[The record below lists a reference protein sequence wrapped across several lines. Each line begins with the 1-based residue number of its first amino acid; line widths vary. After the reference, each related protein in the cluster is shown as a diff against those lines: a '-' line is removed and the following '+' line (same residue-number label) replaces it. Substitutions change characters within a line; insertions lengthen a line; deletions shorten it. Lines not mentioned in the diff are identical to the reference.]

1 MRTAFAI
8 SALSFEGS
16 EVAGVRRFRG
26 SAGPRIAGIPARR
39 SRQLAAVLA
48 LAAVLVAGCTT
59 PLPSATP
66 PQTDPLEA
74 KIAQFAPVEISADTA
89 ALPPN
94 EQQALAAMVKAA
106 QLVDGLF
113 LEQVWAGN
121 PSVLTTLA
129 GDRSA
134 AGRARLHYFLINKG
148 PWDRLDHNKAF
159 VTGAA
164 SALLPPAKPPQAN
177 FYPADASKDE
187 IEKWIAGLTGEA
199 RAQATG
205 FFSVVRRGLNGKL
218 MTVPYSV
225 EYQNT
230 LAQAAGYLREAA
242 DRTSQPT
249 LKKYLAARADAFLS
263 NDYFASDMAWMEL
276 DASLEPTIGPYET
289 YEDEWFGYKAAFEAF
304 IAVRDDGET
313 QKLAA
318 FGSELQGLENALPID
333 PVYRNPKLGAL
344 APIRVVNVVFSA
356 GDGNR
361 GVQTAAFNLPN
372 DDRVIRE
379 KGSKRVMLKNMQE
392 AKFAKVLVPIAG
404 VALGAAD
411 RSHVTFGAFFTHILM
426 HELMHGL
433 GPHQVRGTHE
443 AVRLALKDTYAAI
456 EEAKADIAGLW
467 ALQQLADRGKVSA
480 DIGQAMY
487 RTFLASAFR
496 SIRFGVSEAHGK
508 GIALQ
513 LNYLLDHG
521 AVVVNG
527 DGTFSVVD
535 AKIRDAVSGL
545 THDLMML
552 EAEGHYAG
560 ARDLLSKMVVVRP
573 EVQRVLDKLKDV
585 PVDIEPQF
593 ARASGPAK

>member
-8 SALSFEGS
+8 VLGAL
-16 EVAGVRRFRG
+16 VT
-26 SAGPRIAGIPARR
+26 
-39 SRQLAAVLA
+39 
-48 LAAVLVAGCTT
+48 GCTT
-59 PLPSATP
+59 PPPPSAISSP
-66 PQTDPLEA
+66 PGDPLETR
-74 KIAQFAPVEISADTA
+74 IAQFAPVEISADTA
-89 ALPPN
+89 ALPAN
-94 EQQALAAMVKAA
+94 EQQALGAMVKAA
-106 QLVDGLF
+106 RLIDGLF

-121 PSVLTTLA
+121 SSVLTALSS
-129 GDRSA
+129 DRSA
-134 AGRARLHYFLINKG
+134 AGRAQLHYFLINKG

-159 VTGAA
+159 VTGPAFE
-164 SALLPPAKPPQAN
+164 LLPSAKPPQAN
-177 FYPADASKDE
+177 FYPADATKEE
-187 IEKWIAGLTGEA
+187 IEKWIDGLTGEA

-205 FFSVVRRGLNGKL
+205 FFSVVRRGPNGRL
-218 MTVPYSV
+218 MSVPYSV

-230 LAQAAGYLREAA
+230 LAQAAMHLREAA

-249 LKKYLAARADAFLS
+249 LKKYLTARADAFFS

-276 DASLEPTIGPYET
+276 DASLDPTIGPYET

-304 IAVRDDGET
+304 IAVRDDSET
-313 QKLAA
+313 RKLAA
-318 FGSELQGLENALPID
+318 FGGELQALENALPID
-333 PVYRNPKLGAL
+333 PSFRNPKLGAL

-372 DDRVIRE
+372 DDRVIKE
-379 KGSKRVMLKNMQE
+379 KGSKRVMLKNVQQ
-392 AKFAKVLVPIAG
+392 AKFAKVLIPIAG
-404 VALGAAD
+404 VALASAD
-411 RSHVTFGAFFTHILM
+411 RTHVTFDAFFTHILM

-433 GPHQVRGTHE
+433 GPHQVRGTSQ

-456 EEAKADIAGLW
+456 EEAKADISGLW
-467 ALQQLADRGKVSA
+467 ALQQLVDTGKISA
-480 DIGQAMY
+480 EIGQAMY

-535 AKIRDAVSGL
+535 ARIREGVSGL
-545 THDLMML
+545 THDLMTL
-552 EAEGHYAG
+552 EAEGNYPG
-560 ARDLLSKMVVVRP
+560 AQDLLKKMVVVRP

-585 PVDIEPQF
+585 PVDIEPHF
-593 ARASGPAK
+593 GGASAPAK